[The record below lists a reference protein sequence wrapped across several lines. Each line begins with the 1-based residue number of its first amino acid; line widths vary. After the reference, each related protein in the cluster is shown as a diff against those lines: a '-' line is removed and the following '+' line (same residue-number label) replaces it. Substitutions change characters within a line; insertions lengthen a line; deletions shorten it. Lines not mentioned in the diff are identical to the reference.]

1 MDVVF
6 SNIPCFSVSVGKAV
20 IPYSPE
26 KPSSTELISDSKYY
40 SSDFLRDQILN
51 NVVSL
56 EYFAVSFKSFIIL
69 NFFMKSGETSIQ
81 RDNR

>member
-1 MDVVF
+1 MFLDVVF
-6 SNIPCFSVSVGKAV
+6 SIISCFSVSVDKAI

-26 KPSSTELISDSKYY
+26 KPSSTEVISDSKYY
-40 SSDFLRDQILN
+40 NSDFLRDQILN

-69 NFFMKSGETSIQ
+69 NFFDE
-81 RDNR
+81 NRGNFHAKR